1 MRLPV
6 FFSTLRGKITTW
18 FIVSIAAFMVIFS
31 GMMLF
36 SVRLWMVQ
44 TIDTDIF
51 DHSEII
57 WRKIQ
62 RSQVPFDS
70 LGQERDI
77 QYILNA
83 ESNKKHFLTWIIN
96 PESTVVGLSVNIY
109 QVENSLTRKLSVKVL
124 SDRPQFTEIPSLG
137 FPHRCI
143 SFPIIKTPDSTSA
156 LSFENN
162 TYPIV
167 GWVVTASS
175 SVPVNDFL
183 NSLTRVLIGMIV
195 ICIIIASAFALV
207 LSELALRPLSEI
219 VATAKKITVNQLSTR
234 IKATDEQDEVGQLVT
249 TLNHLFDRLESSFE
263 QARQFS
269 ADASH
274 ELLTPLT
281 IIKGELEL
289 ALSRDRETEYYKLS
303 LRNALVQ
310 ANQLILVTQTLLKL
324 SREENLNENLDFEI
338 LDIRILVNRLF
349 KQLGFLAEQKNITL
363 IEQLGETVPLIN
375 TNENLLYTLL
385 FNLIENAIKYSPPRT
400 KVVIKSR
407 KHPDTGLFTLDVID
421 QGLGIPGEEKKN
433 IFLRFYRI
441 EKSRAKVTGGS
452 GLGLS
457 LVSKIRELL
466 NLELEVTD
474 NKPMGSIFSVG
485 FPADSVFY

>member
-1 MRLPV
+1 M
-6 FFSTLRGKITTW
+6 I
-18 FIVSIAAFMVIFS
+18 IFS

-44 TIDTDIF
+44 TIDTDIL
-51 DHSEII
+51 DHSETL

-62 RSQVPFDS
+62 QSHAPLDS
-70 LGQERDI
+70 LGTKKDI
-77 QYILNA
+77 QYILNS
-83 ESNKKHFLTWIIN
+83 ESNKKRFLTWIIN

-109 QVENSLTRKLSVKVL
+109 QVENAPTRKLSVKVL
-124 SDRPQFTEIPSLG
+124 SNRPQFTEIPALG

-143 SFPIIKTPDSTSA
+143 SLPILRTQDSTSA
-156 LSFENN
+156 ISFENN
-162 TYPIV
+162 TSPIV

-175 SVPVNDFL
+175 SVPVNDFI

-207 LSELALRPLSEI
+207 LSELALRPLIEI
-219 VATAKKITVNQLSTR
+219 VATAKNITVNQLSTR
-234 IKATDEQDEVGQLVT
+234 IKSTGEQDEVGQLVS

-263 QARQFS
+263 QIRQFS

-289 ALSRDRETEYYKLS
+289 ALSRDRETDYYKSS
-303 LRNALVQ
+303 LGNALVQ
-310 ANQLILVTQTLLKL
+310 TNQLILLTQTLLKL
-324 SREENLNENLDFEI
+324 SREEKQTEKFDFEI

-349 KQLGFLAEQKNITL
+349 NQLVFLADQKHIVLSETL
-363 IEQLGETVPLIN
+363 DETLPLIN
-375 TNENLLYTLL
+375 TNENLLYTLM
-385 FNLIENAIKYSPPRT
+385 FNLIENAIKYSPPKT
-400 KVVIKSR
+400 KVTIRSR
-407 KHPDTGLFTLDVID
+407 KHPQTGRFTLDVLD
-421 QGLGIPGEEKKN
+421 NGLGIPDEEKKN

-441 EKSRAKVTGGS
+441 EKSRAKTTGGS

-466 NLELEVTD
+466 NLDIEVTN
-474 NKPMGSIFSVG
+474 NKPMGTIFSVS
-485 FPADSVFY
+485 FPDDSVIY